1 MNVGVVG
8 LGFVGGAVSGY
19 FESYGDTV
27 YGYDIKSGLAINN
40 EYTKIVENCEIIFV
54 CLPTPRSDD
63 GSCDTSIV
71 HDALCRLD
79 YIAGE
84 LKKSP
89 MVLIKSTL
97 VPGTIKKF
105 VEESHSIRVISNP
118 EFLTERNAAEDYRDS
133 KTVLIGNDYGE
144 AEDLALRLFF
154 RDRWPAAH
162 IYVVSSIE
170 AELSKYLTNSYFSVK
185 VSVANHIYALCQ
197 ELGVDYNKF
206 IESAIGADP
215 RIERTHWT
223 VPGPDGKLGFGGS
236 CFPKDLS
243 GMIHILEENN
253 LPADVFKAAMEYNK
267 KVRDNGS

>member
-1 MNVGVVG
+1 MNIGVIG
-8 LGFVGGAVSGY
+8 LGFVGGAVRDY

-27 YGYDIKSGLAINN
+27 YGYDIKSGLGINH
-40 EYTKIVENCEIIFV
+40 EYTRIVKNCEIIFI
-54 CLPTPRSDD
+54 CLPTPRSEDD
-63 GSCDTSIV
+63 SCDTSIV
-71 HDALCRLD
+71 HDALRRLD
-79 YIAGE
+79 FIAEG
-84 LKKSP
+84 LSKSP

-97 VPGTIKKF
+97 VPGTMRKL
-105 VEESHSIRVISNP
+105 VEESSSIRVISNP
-118 EFLTERNAAEDYRDS
+118 EFLTERKAAEDYRNS
-133 KTVLIGNDYGE
+133 KTVLIGSDYGE

-154 RDRWPAAH
+154 RERWPAAH

-185 VSVANHIYALCQ
+185 VSVANHIHALCE
-197 ELGVDYNKF
+197 ELGVDYANF

-243 GMIHILEENN
+243 GMIHLLEENN

-267 KVRDNGS
+267 KVRD